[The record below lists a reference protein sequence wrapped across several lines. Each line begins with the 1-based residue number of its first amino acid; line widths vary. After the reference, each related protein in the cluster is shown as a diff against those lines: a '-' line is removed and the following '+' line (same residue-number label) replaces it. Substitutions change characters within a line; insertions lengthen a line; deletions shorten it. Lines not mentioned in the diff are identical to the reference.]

1 MYVILELQV
10 INGNIYVVTPIQTAE
25 TQNEAMSKY
34 HGILSSA
41 AISSVPIHSAI
52 VMNERAE
59 YVAKETYEHITVEPA
74 GE

>member
-10 INGNIYVVTPIQTAE
+10 MNGNIYAVTPIQTAE

-34 HGILSSA
+34 HSILSVA
-41 AISSVPIHSAI
+41 AVSSVPIHSAI
-52 VMNERAE
+52 VINERGE
-59 YVAKETYEHITVEPA
+59 YVARETYEHVVETI